1 MNDVASNAGHSY
13 GARRLTIELTNTC
26 NLHCSYCLRDEDALY
41 HDRAEFMSM
50 DLLKRV
56 LGEAST
62 VAGITE
68 VGFTGGEPTLY
79 PNFSELIETCGT
91 AGIKSS
97 FVTNGWH
104 FEKLWPTLVSQRDS
118 LSHISF
124 SIDGATRE
132 KHDHWRGQG
141 SFVRLIRA
149 FSRCHKASLPFMIKT
164 GIRRDTIEHLEEI
177 AIFAARMGAAGLNF
191 SHILPT
197 SEGVESDSSLNAE
210 QRRHAEEE
218 IALLARIFKMKV
230 GIDVGYYNV
239 DPAAP
244 CSPLAGVSCNIDYK
258 GRLTLC
264 CNLSG
269 FRGAVQQQDI
279 VADLNQEGF
288 ADAYERLAL
297 LRELQLERR
306 RAALVSLAND
316 GPKPDL
322 YIGSPCLFCLQSF
335 GKIPWHATGGTNINP
350 ERTLP
355 VARS

>member
-1 MNDVASNAGHSY
+1 MNDVAPNAGHSY

-56 LGEAST
+56 LEEAAS
-62 VAGITE
+62 VAGITQ

-79 PNFSELIETCGT
+79 PHFSELLETCGT
-91 AGIKSS
+91 AGIKTS

-149 FSRCHKASLPFMIKT
+149 FSRCQKASLPFMIKA

-177 AIFAARMGAAGLNF
+177 ALFAARMGAVGLNF

-197 SEGVESDSSLNAE
+197 SECVESESSLNAE
-210 QRRHAEEE
+210 ERRHAEEE
-218 IALLARIFKMKV
+218 IALLSRIFKMKV

-269 FRGAVQQQDI
+269 FRGAGQQQDI
-279 VADLNQEGF
+279 VADLNHEGF
-288 ADAYERLAL
+288 ADAYERLGQ
-297 LRELQLERR
+297 LRDIQLERR
-306 RAALVSLAND
+306 RVALVSLANN
-316 GPKPDL
+316 GPQPDL

-335 GKIPWHATGGTNINP
+335 GKIPWHAASATNITTRRP
-350 ERTLP
+350 LP

>member
-1 MNDVASNAGHSY
+1 MNDVAPNAY

-41 HDRAEFMSM
+41 HDRAEFVSI

-56 LGEAST
+56 LREAMT
-62 VAGITE
+62 VAGITQ

-79 PNFSELIETCGT
+79 PNFSELIETCAT
-91 AGIKSS
+91 AGIKSN

-104 FEKLWPTLVSQRDS
+104 FEKLWPALVEQRDG

-124 SIDGATRE
+124 SIDGATPE
-132 KHDHWRGQG
+132 THDHWRGQG

-149 FSRCHKASLPFMIKT
+149 FSRCHKAGLPFMIKT

-177 AIFAARMGAAGLNF
+177 ALFAARMGAAGLNF
-191 SHILPT
+191 SHVLPT

-210 QRRHAEEE
+210 ERRHAEEE

-269 FRGAVQQQDI
+269 FRGAAKQQDI
-279 VADLNQEGF
+279 VADLNEEGF
-288 ADAYERLAL
+288 ADAYERLAQ

-306 RAALVSLAND
+306 RAALISLAD
-316 GPKPDL
+316 SSPTLDL

-335 GKIPWHATGGTNINP
+335 GKIPWHAAGGANINSGRP
-350 ERTLP
+350 LP
-355 VARS
+355 VVHS

>member
-1 MNDVASNAGHSY
+1 MKDVAPNAY

-41 HDRAEFMSM
+41 HDRAEFISI

-56 LGEAST
+56 LREAST
-62 VAGITE
+62 VAGITQ

-79 PNFSELIETCGT
+79 PNFSELIETCAT
-91 AGIKSS
+91 AGIKSN

-104 FEKLWPTLVSQRDS
+104 FEKLWPTLVDQRHG

-132 KHDHWRGQG
+132 THDHWRGQG

-177 AIFAARMGAAGLNF
+177 ALFAARMGAAGLNF

-210 QRRHAEEE
+210 ERRHAEEE

-279 VADLNQEGF
+279 VADLNQENF
-288 ADAYERLAL
+288 SDAYERLGQ

-306 RAALVSLAND
+306 RAALVSLANN
-316 GPKPDL
+316 GPGLDL

-335 GKIPWHATGGTNINP
+335 GKIPWHAAGGTNINSRRP
-350 ERTLP
+350 LP

>member
-1 MNDVASNAGHSY
+1 MNQLAPNADPSY
-13 GARRLTIELTNTC
+13 GSRRLTIELTNTC

-41 HDRAEFMSM
+41 HDRAEFISV

-56 LGEAST
+56 LGEATT
-62 VAGITE
+62 VAGITQ

-79 PNFSELIETCGT
+79 PHFSELMAICGT
-91 AGIKSS
+91 AGIKTS

-104 FEKLWPTLVSQRDS
+104 FEKLWPTLMDQRDS

-132 KHDHWRGQG
+132 RHDHWRGEG

-149 FSRCHKASLPFMIKT
+149 FSRCHKVDLPFMIKV
-164 GIRRDTIEHLEEI
+164 GIRRDTIEHLEAI
-177 AIFAARMGAAGLNF
+177 ALFAARMGAAGLNF

-197 SEGVESDSSLNAE
+197 SEGVESASALSAE
-210 QRRHAEEE
+210 ERRHAEEE

-230 GIDVGYYNV
+230 GIDVGYYNF

-269 FRGAVQQQDI
+269 FRGAGEQQDI

-288 ADAYERLAL
+288 ADAYERLQQ

-306 RAALVSLAND
+306 RAALVSLTNN
-316 GPKPDL
+316 GPTSDL

-335 GKIPWHATGGTNINP
+335 GKIPWRGASGANRPPG
-350 ERTLP
+350 RLLP
-355 VARS
+355 IALS

>member
-1 MNDVASNAGHSY
+1 MNDVAPNAAHNY

-41 HDRAEFMSM
+41 HDRADFLSM

-56 LGEAST
+56 LREAVT
-62 VAGITE
+62 VAGITQ
-68 VGFTGGEPTLY
+68 VGFTGGEPTLH
-79 PNFSELIETCGT
+79 PNFSELIETCAT
-91 AGIKSS
+91 AGIKSN

-104 FEKLWPTLVSQRDS
+104 FEKLWPSLVDQRHG

-132 KHDHWRGQG
+132 THDHWRGQG
-141 SFVRLIRA
+141 SFVRLIQA
-149 FSRCHKASLPFMIKT
+149 FSRCQKVSLPFMIKT

-177 AIFAARMGAAGLNF
+177 ALFAARMGAAGLNF

-210 QRRHAEEE
+210 ERRHAEEE

-269 FRGAVQQQDI
+269 FRGATQQHDI
-279 VADLNQEGF
+279 VADLNHESF
-288 ADAYERLAL
+288 ADAYERLAQ
-297 LRELQLERR
+297 LRQLQLERR
-306 RAALVSLAND
+306 RAALVSLANN
-316 GPKPDL
+316 GPKLDL

-335 GKIPWHATGGTNINP
+335 GKIPWHATAGTNVNTG
-350 ERTLP
+350 RTLP
-355 VARS
+355 VAHS

>member
-1 MNDVASNAGHSY
+1 MNDVAPNAGHSY

-56 LGEAST
+56 LVEATT
-62 VAGITE
+62 VAGITQ

-79 PNFSELIETCGT
+79 PHFSELIAICGT
-91 AGIKSS
+91 AGIKTS

-104 FEKLWPTLVSQRDS
+104 FEKLWPTLVDQRDS

-132 KHDHWRGQG
+132 KHDHWRGHG

-149 FSRCHKASLPFMIKT
+149 FSRCYKAGLPFMIKV
-164 GIRRDTIEHLEEI
+164 GIRRDTIEHFEEV
-177 AIFAARMGAAGLNF
+177 ALFAARMGAAGLNF

-197 SEGVESDSSLNAE
+197 SEGVESASALSAE
-210 QRRHAEEE
+210 ERRHAEEE

-269 FRGAVQQQDI
+269 FRGAGQQQDI
-279 VADLNQEGF
+279 VADLNHEDF
-288 ADAYERLAL
+288 ADAYERLGQ
-297 LRELQLERR
+297 LRDIQLERR
-306 RAALVSLAND
+306 RVALVSLANN
-316 GPKPDL
+316 GPQPDL

-335 GKIPWHATGGTNINP
+335 GKIPWHAQKKGPGD
-350 ERTLP
+350 
-355 VARS
+355 